1 MVEAFRELRP
11 AFRKVVTNRCC
22 SLTDDNRNIKKK
34 KTQNLASGNLKPE
47 MMMIFSDDI
56 YP

>member
-34 KTQNLASGNLKPE
+34 KNAEFGFRKPKTGND
-47 MMMIFSDDI
+47 DDI
-56 YP
+56 